1 MQVMRKYLFCLLF
14 AALAL
19 CGCKKDEYR
28 GETGVWPTPYLITNY
43 LLIEEISCFH
53 HENQANNA
61 IYLRFSGENIYD
73 AKATEDKFAYLSNMY
88 NDTSFTG
95 STHPGAYSA
104 LAYPF
109 DEITLSCNSDY
120 DAEHLAGEPLDD
132 IVKLKFESYWDFL
145 QNGYQYPEWYTE
157 KVCGYGRVPYE
168 LYLSELNSNNS
179 KLVSIKQSPM
189 IFTTSPATPGEYTFT
204 LELTTNGET
213 FTTTFTHKFE

>member
-1 MQVMRKYLFCLLF
+1 MKRLVFFVF

-19 CGCKKDEYR
+19 CGCKKDEYP
-28 GETGVWPTPYLITNY
+28 GLTGVWPTPYLITNY

-109 DEITLSCNSDY
+109 DKITLSCNSDY

-145 QNGYQYPEWYTE
+145 QNGYQYPEWYTD
-157 KVCGYGRVPYE
+157 KNSGYGLVPFEY
-168 LYLSELNSNNS
+168 YLSELNSNNS

-189 IFTTSPATPGEYTFT
+189 IFTSS
-204 LELTTNGET
+204 
-213 FTTTFTHKFE
+213 